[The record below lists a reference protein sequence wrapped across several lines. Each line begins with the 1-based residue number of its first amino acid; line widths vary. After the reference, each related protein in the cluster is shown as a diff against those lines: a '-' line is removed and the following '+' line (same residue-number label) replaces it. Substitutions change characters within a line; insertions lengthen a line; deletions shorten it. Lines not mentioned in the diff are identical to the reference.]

1 MWWNFKHGD
10 IIYVEKFQIKVFERF
25 LQLGGYKWAVT
36 VPYEQGIPLRRSGNP
51 TCLYSYQNKFDSKMC
66 QQNWRDRGQIAL
78 LGPLRL
84 KCRSNTS
91 MWAHLTSQPAEGL
104 WNGWGSLGSLGSHL
118 CCPGPLWNLKGVFW
132 SFFYVGPRF
141 LSLNAKKRN
150 LCRLCHLEWTV
161 LKLTWSR

>member
-1 MWWNFKHGD
+1 MKILYRAALGD
-10 IIYVEKFQIKVFERF
+10 NGGRSTFRSFLRFGHF
-25 LQLGGYKWAVT
+25 LQLGGSKWTEV
-36 VPYEQGIPLRRSGNP
+36 VLYEQGVPLGRSGHP
-51 TCLYSYQNKFDSKMC
+51 TCLYSNQNLNRPTMGP
-66 QQNWRDRGQIAL
+66 QNWRNWGQIAL

-132 SFFYVGPRF
+132 SFFMWDPDF
-141 LSLNAKKRN
+141 
-150 LCRLCHLEWTV
+150 CHWT
-161 LKLTWSR
+161 LREAII